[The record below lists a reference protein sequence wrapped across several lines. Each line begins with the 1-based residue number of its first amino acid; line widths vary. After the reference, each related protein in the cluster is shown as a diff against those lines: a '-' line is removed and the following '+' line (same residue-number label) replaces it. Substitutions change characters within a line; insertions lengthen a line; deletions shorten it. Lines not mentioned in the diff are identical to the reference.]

1 MSKRM
6 SLEEFIEKSNIRHKN
21 KFDYSITEQFKSQ
34 RDKVFIKCPIHGKVE
49 VNVGNHLNGSDC
61 MDCSENTKRNTKSF
75 LVELESKGILFKEYD
90 YSLVDYKN
98 TNTKVFLIDKK
109 FNTKHSIIPKELIKG
124 KRCSSSNL
132 TDGYLSFE
140 KAREFVWNLNLKNE
154 DEWRKYLKTENR
166 PWDITSNPSKIYK
179 DKGWVSM
186 SDWLGTKKGWDGK
199 HFDFEIAREIV
210 REENLQSQDEWYDY
224 IKNKKPHNIP
234 SNPQFVYK
242 EKWKSLP
249 DWIGTNEG
257 WEGYEWKSYEEAKK
271 FVHSLNL
278 KNTNEWDDYAL
289 KTKLPKGIPI
299 YPYRIYKE
307 FGFSMGDWLGTG
319 NVSNRDKEFLPF
331 KEGRE
336 IAHQLGLK
344 SSTEWKKYIE
354 SDRYDKMIPKAPQ
367 LTYKEFI
374 SMGDWLG
381 YIGDGSHQWTREYI
395 LDFIN
400 NIKNELIKLDSIE
413 LITIINSN
421 NLAKKI
427 KDLGFL
433 EDLVSSKSN
442 TVQRENVVSKI
453 QKHISDLVGNS
464 DEEELIEEELIE
476 NVFEEELTEGDDTF
490 YDSVEEVEELKDFKP
505 LEELK
510 FYDNKLITSSLDDEN
525 IDFLLKNQL
534 KKLWNSILN
543 NEISVDEILKEDGG
557 KNFKLIKDK
566 FINEYKEVSKIIT
579 PQNYIFKYPP
589 NLMQKLVTYRMKQE
603 KLYGNWSG
611 TGAGKTL
618 SSIFCGR
625 YLNLKNT
632 IIICNNSTISGW
644 VNSIHEY
651 FDKSSVYTKTE
662 LNNIDVHPSKY
673 NIVHKYDINLQGDRF
688 NYIVL
693 NYETFQLED
702 GEFIVSELLKKN
714 SIDYIILDEVQN
726 VKQRSEKD
734 ESSRRNVI
742 NKLIIHSKNENPNLH
757 LMVMSATPVIN
768 NLVEPKK
775 LIELISGE
783 VHEELETKSSIS
795 NGIEMYKSLT
805 RYGIRYKPKYGITVN
820 ENLIQVNG
828 DHLVESLK
836 KVPKGSPIGFEKVL
850 INTKLES
857 IKPYLKKGTLI
868 YSHYVT
874 DLVNEIGKFV
884 SELGFTYGFYIGDDK
899 EGLRRFKNKEI
910 DILIGS
916 APIGTGVDG
925 IQYVCNTLIP
935 LILPWTSSEY
945 EQLLGRVNR
954 QGSNF
959 DNVNVYIPQVV
970 VSRGENEWSWDK
982 RRYNIIKFKSTLA
995 DLSMDGIIPKELSPP
1010 KSTLV
1015 KQAQKELEEWIN
1027 RISENDI
1034 LTIDRQEIKIPLNP
1048 KQIEYKS
1055 NKLGDFSELN
1065 KNWSI
1070 SNSKTTQKRLNSDKS
1085 EWEYYHTLYREKRKN
1100 WDEIPYLEI
1109 AKKVK
1114 VRPEWIVADM
1124 GCGEN
1129 LLSKEVTNKVHA
1141 FDYVAIDKDVTACDM
1156 SSIPLQDNEIDAIVF
1171 CLSLMGSNYLD
1182 YIKEASRVVKLYG
1195 NIFICEPKKKV
1206 EKRLEVLKKEIESTG
1221 FKIVEVTTSSQFIYI
1236 HGIKL

>member
-1 MSKRM
+1 MGNSTKKTTQEFLSEIKSK
-6 SLEEFIEKSNIRHKN
+6 
-21 KFDYSITEQFKSQ
+21 DVW
-34 RDKVFIKCPIHGKVE
+34 D
-49 VNVGNHLNGSDC
+49 
-61 MDCSENTKRNTKSF
+61 EN
-75 LVELESKGILFKEYD
+75 YD
-90 YSLVDYKN
+90 YSMLKYVGAAK
-98 TNTKVFLIDKK
+98 KVLIIDKRYNSK
-109 FNTKHSIIPKELIKG
+109 HLIQASEVLKGTKCVGSNLLYG
-124 KRCSSSNL
+124 YWNYQDSSN
-132 TDGYLSFE
+132 
-140 KAREFVWNLNLKNE
+140 
-154 DEWRKYLKTENR
+154 
-166 PWDITSNPSKIYK
+166 
-179 DKGWVSM
+179 
-186 SDWLGTKKGWDGK
+186 
-199 HFDFEIAREIV
+199 
-210 REENLQSQDEWYDY
+210 Y
-224 IKNKKPHNIP
+224 IKKLENSPKSYGEWIKFSNTDKRPHYIP
-234 SNPQFVYK
+234 SNPQRKFKDVWKENGGWGGFLGTNRTSDNEKVYPPYQEVKKGVQKYNFKSMREYFEFWDKGEFPNYPKSIINTYRGEYVDASEFLGIKMTRSKRRKYGTYDEHQEFAKKNKLTSKKEWDNFYTNNDVPLSINSNPWRFFKDVWKEKGGTIGFFQSGHLKNRIKGGYVSYK
-242 EKWKSLP
+242 ECTEICRKNGIRSQTQYNEFFASSYDLLKRQKTRIP
-249 DWIGTNEG
+249 ANPEDW
-257 WEGYEWKSYEEAKK
+257 YKK
-271 FVHSLNL
+271 NWISWRVF
-278 KNTNEWDDYAL
+278 
-289 KTKLPKGIPI
+289 
-299 YPYRIYKE
+299 
-307 FGFSMGDWLGTG
+307 LG
-319 NVSNRDKEFLPF
+319 V
-331 KEGRE
+331 
-336 IAHQLGLK
+336 
-344 SSTEWKKYIE
+344 
-354 SDRYDKMIPKAPQ
+354 
-367 LTYKEFI
+367 
-374 SMGDWLG
+374 
-381 YIGDGSHQWTREYI
+381 IGDGKSTWLKHDVKY
-395 LDFIN
+395 FIEQ
-400 NIKNELIKLDSIE
+400 IRHELINLDSIE

-464 DEEELIEEELIE
+464 DEEELVEEELVE

-490 YDSVEEVEELKDFKP
+490 YDSIEEVEELKDFKP

-534 KKLWNSILN
+534 KKLWNSVLN

-557 KNFKLIKDK
+557 KNFKLIKNK
-566 FINEYKEVSKIIT
+566 FINEYKEVSKIT
-579 PQNYIFKYPP
+579 PPKDYVFKYPP

-632 IIICNNSTISGW
+632 IIICNNSTITGW

-651 FDKSSVYTKTE
+651 FDKSSVYTKTT
-662 LNNIDVHPSKY
+662 LNNNDVKPNKY
-673 NIVHKYDINLQGDRF
+673 NIVHKYDINLKGDRF

-714 SIDYIILDEVQN
+714 TIDYVILDEVQN

-795 NGIEMYKSLT
+795 NGVEMYKSLT
-805 RYGIRYKPKYGITVN
+805 RFGIRYKPKYGISVN

-828 DHLVESLK
+828 DDLIDELK
-836 KVPKGSPIGFEKVL
+836 KIPKGSPIGFEKVL

-857 IKPYLKKGTLI
+857 IKQYLKKGTLI

-874 DLVNEIGKFV
+874 DLVNVIGEFV
-884 SELGFTYGFYIGDDK
+884 GELGYTYGFYIGDDK

-959 DNVNVYIPQVV
+959 ENVNVYIPQVI
-970 VSRGENEWSWDK
+970 VSRGDKEWSWDK

-1015 KQAQKELEEWIN
+1015 KQAQKELEEWID

-1034 LTIDRQEIKIPLNP
+1034 LTIDREEIKIPLNP
-1048 KQIEYKS
+1048 KQIEYKRRE
-1055 NKLGDFSELN
+1055 LGNFSELN
-1065 KNWSI
+1065 RRWSV
-1070 SNSKTTQKRLNSDKS
+1070 SNSKTIKERLTKDKR
-1085 EWEYYHTLYREKRKN
+1085 EWEYYHTLYREKRKEWN
-1100 WDEIPYLEI
+1100 EIPSCRNF
-1109 AKKVK
+1109 KKTQ
-1114 VRPEWIVADM
+1114 R
-1124 GCGEN
+1124 
-1129 LLSKEVTNKVHA
+1129 
-1141 FDYVAIDKDVTACDM
+1141 
-1156 SSIPLQDNEIDAIVF
+1156 
-1171 CLSLMGSNYLD
+1171 
-1182 YIKEASRVVKLYG
+1182 
-1195 NIFICEPKKKV
+1195 
-1206 EKRLEVLKKEIESTG
+1206 KRGLVNC
-1221 FKIVEVTTSSQFIYI
+1221 
-1236 HGIKL
+1236 